1 MKMSRLYDT
10 IEPSVVD
17 EELLKKAVEEQ
28 GPKDQA
34 GRIAKEEGIHF
45 RDVTHLRLDFKNIL
59 KIDNLWQF
67 TALTKLQLDN
77 NIIERIQGLDSLTNL
92 VWLDLSFNNI
102 EVIEGLDA
110 LVKLEDLSLYNNR
123 ISEIANIDTL
133 CNLQVLSIGNN
144 SLDQLENLVY
154 LRRFKRLRS
163 LNLAGNPICED
174 ENYKMFIAAYL
185 PELVYLDFRLVDE
198 NTREVASLQYQ
209 YAIDEIKHNENMAQR
224 KLTEELQKQ
233 EELELHKAAYV
244 EFLNGSFLFDSMY
257 SEDPETA
264 KLAYLPGMHLLLE
277 SYKSKF
283 VAICQQIFENG
294 LKQHVKREAEVAT
307 FFECLREATESN
319 QEKGSEKVAGFEER
333 KREIF
338 SELHQLTD
346 MSLLETRIAQYNKEI
361 NELCDSLMMLELQ
374 LLDQLEDIIKD
385 FERNISDM
393 MTGFIEF
400 VQGMISQCR
409 DLENNHHE
417 KLQEIA
423 INMLEK
429 VLKNEF
435 VEDIPDEV
443 RMLFVDK
450 DTVVNIVSA
459 SHDIHLLKIDN
470 REDDLITRAN
480 EWTTSLVEKV
490 HSDEVKRNRKRILE
504 INIYI
509 DYLRDEIENLDLP
522 DSV

>member
-1 MKMSRLYDT
+1 MSRLYDT

-17 EELLKKAVEEQ
+17 EEMLKKAVEEQ

-45 RDVTHLRLDFKNIL
+45 RDVTQLRLDFKNIL

-67 TALTKLQLDN
+67 TTLTKLQLDN
-77 NIIERIQGLDSLTNL
+77 NIIEKIQGLDSLINL

-133 CNLQVLSIGNN
+133 YNLQVLSIGNN
-144 SLDQLENLVY
+144 SLDQLEN
-154 LRRFKRLRS
+154 
-163 LNLAGNPICED
+163 C
-174 ENYKMFIAAYL
+174 
-185 PELVYLDFRLVDE
+185 
-198 NTREVASLQYQ
+198 EVANLQYQ

-264 KLAYLPGMHLLLE
+264 KLAYLPG
-277 SYKSKF
+277 
-283 VAICQQIFENG
+283 IFENG
-294 LKQHVKREAEVAT
+294 LKQQVKREAEVAS
-307 FFECLREATESN
+307 FFECLREAIESN
-319 QEKGSEKVAGFEER
+319 QDKGSEKVAGFEEK

-400 VQGMISQCR
+400 VQGIYPFTQLSAR

-417 KLQEIA
+417 KLLEIA
-423 INMLEK
+423 INTLEK

-435 VEDIPDEV
+435 VEDVPDEV

-450 DTVVNIVSA
+450 DTVVNAVSA

-480 EWTTSLVEKV
+480 GWTTALVEKVINKGCTSETRVMETQKV
-490 HSDEVKRNRKRILE
+490 HSDEVKRNRKRISE

-509 DYLRDEIENLDLP
+509 DYLRDEMENLDLP

>member
-1 MKMSRLYDT
+1 MSRLYDT

-17 EELLKKAVEEQ
+17 EEMLKKAVEEQ

-45 RDVTHLRLDFKNIL
+45 RDVTQLRLDFKNIL

-77 NIIERIQGLDSLTNL
+77 NIIEKIQGLDSLINL

-133 CNLQVLSIGNN
+133 YNLQVLSIGNN
-144 SLDQLENLVY
+144 SLDQLENLIY

-163 LNLAGNPICED
+163 LNLAGNPIYED

-198 NTREVASLQYQ
+198 NTREVANLQYQ

-264 KLAYLPGMHLLLE
+264 KLAYLPGVHLLLE

-294 LKQHVKREAEVAT
+294 LKQQVKREAEVAT
-307 FFECLREATESN
+307 FFECLREAIESN
-319 QEKGSEKVAGFEER
+319 QDKGSEKVAGFEEK

-417 KLQEIA
+417 KLLEIA
-423 INMLEK
+423 INTLEK

-435 VEDIPDEV
+435 VEDVPDEV

-450 DTVVNIVSA
+450 DTVVNAVSA

-480 EWTTSLVEKV
+480 GWTTALVEKV
-490 HSDEVKRNRKRILE
+490 HSDEVKRNRKRISE

-509 DYLRDEIENLDLP
+509 DYLRDEMENLDLP